1 MAIQTSEICLNIQTL
16 KFWLGTQKK
25 ENIMDIQHNDLPQIL
40 TASEVANVLKISRA
54 FAYQLMRTQQI
65 RTVNI
70 GRAVRVLREDLAD
83 FIKKS
88 APPKVDNP

>member
-1 MAIQTSEICLNIQTL
+1 
-16 KFWLGTQKK
+16 
-25 ENIMDIQHNDLPQIL
+25 MDIQHNNLPQIL

-83 FIKKS
+83 FINKS
-88 APPKVDNP
+88 APPKMDNP

>member
-1 MAIQTSEICLNIQTL
+1 
-16 KFWLGTQKK
+16 
-25 ENIMDIQHNDLPQIL
+25 MDIQHNNLPQIL
-40 TASEVANVLKISRA
+40 TAREVANVLKISRA

-83 FIKKS
+83 FINKS
-88 APPKVDNP
+88 APPKMDNP

>member
-1 MAIQTSEICLNIQTL
+1 
-16 KFWLGTQKK
+16 
-25 ENIMDIQHNDLPQIL
+25 MDIQHNDLPQIL
-40 TASEVANVLKISRA
+40 TAREVANALKISRA

-83 FIKKS
+83 FINKS
-88 APPKVDNP
+88 APPKMDNP